1 MGTNALP
8 KHVAYLVTPGISYVV
23 MELATWAAR
32 CCAVPLSVHS
42 PILELEYFIEQSQ
55 ACLCVADPLMESK
68 LMPVAE
74 KLNRAFALIQTEG
87 NTGVFQPVGRPLEK
101 PCTNDASRD
110 SNGLILYTS
119 GTTGKPK
126 GVVHTYS
133 SLNAAYESLG
143 QAWKWSDN
151 DHTLHVLPCHHIH
164 GVQNILNTAIYH
176 GAIVEFAPFDAEH
189 CMNRLVSGDIT
200 CFHAVPTVYTKY
212 TQFLDKL
219 DAAKRAEYCKGMRND
234 KLRYMVSG
242 SAALPIPIMKAWA
255 DISGHVLLER
265 YGMTEIGMGLS
276 NKIDDTRF
284 PGCVGWPLPQVE
296 CKLDDEGGILIKGQT
311 VFKEYYRNPDATAK
325 EFTVDGW
332 FKTGD
337 HAFFG
342 KFGDEAQ
349 QLQDAAREI
358 EAATGRPN
366 ASAASTPHPDLK
378 TIRGIMG
385 RASVDIIKSGGYKLS
400 ALEIENVMLTHP
412 AIAECAVVGKPDDT
426 WGEKVTCVAV
436 LKAGQHLAIKE
447 LRDWGKDLMATY
459 KVPQALDVVDQLPR
473 NQLGKVEKKKIL
485 EKWR

>member
-1 MGTNALP
+1 MG
-8 KHVAYLVTPGISYVV
+8 
-23 MELATWAAR
+23 
-32 CCAVPLSVHS
+32 
-42 PILELEYFIEQSQ
+42 
-55 ACLCVADPLMESK
+55 
-68 LMPVAE
+68 
-74 KLNRAFALIQTEG
+74 
-87 NTGVFQPVGRPLEK
+87 
-101 PCTNDASRD
+101 
-110 SNGLILYTS
+110 
-119 GTTGKPK
+119 
-126 GVVHTYS
+126 
-133 SLNAAYESLG
+133 
-143 QAWKWSDN
+143 KWSDS

-176 GAIVEFAPFDAEH
+176 GATVEFTPFDAEH
-189 CMNRLVSGDIT
+189 CMNRLASGDIT
-200 CFHAVPTVYTKY
+200 CFHAVPTVYTKF
-212 TQFLDKL
+212 TQFLDRL
-219 DAAKRAEYCKGMRND
+219 DSEKRAEYCMGMRND
-234 KLRYMVSG
+234 NLRYMVSG
-242 SAALPIPIMKAWA
+242 SAALPIPTMKAWA
-255 DISGHVLLER
+255 EISGHVLLER

-276 NKIDDTRF
+276 NNIDDTRF

-296 CKLDDEGGILIKGQT
+296 CKLDDEGGILIKGGT
-311 VFKEYYRNPDATAK
+311 VFKEYYRNPEATAK
-325 EFTVDGW
+325 EFTADGW

-366 ASAASTPHPDLK
+366 ASTTATPHPDLK

-412 AIAECAVVGKPDDT
+412 SIAECAVVGKPDDT

-436 LKAGQHLAIKE
+436 LKSGHLLTIKE

-459 KVPQALDVVDQLPR
+459 KVPQELDVVEQLPR